1 MFKNILLPTDG
12 SEGVM
17 KAINVAVGI
26 ALEFKASIHVLTVVE
41 PPSMT
46 LAYSGLSGLAEAEI
60 LEQLNDEGKKILE
73 RTEKLIQ
80 TAGLDEVDGLVEEGH
95 PAERILRYAKEH
107 KIDLIVMGTH
117 GRRGLNRILLGS
129 VAEEVVRR
137 SPVPVITVRMAGD
150 EKPKKR

>member
-1 MFKNILLPTDG
+1 
-12 SEGVM
+12 
-17 KAINVAVGI
+17 
-26 ALEFKASIHVLTVVE
+26 
-41 PPSMT
+41 MT

-60 LEQLNDEGKKILE
+60 LEQLNDEGKKILA

-95 PAERILRYAKEH
+95 PAETILRYAKEN

-137 SPVPVITVRMAGD
+137 SPVPVITVRMIGD